1 MLEEKKTK
9 IRMPGSKRHKNMN
22 TAAVAMTMQTVV
34 LSLARRLKPISF
46 GSIHLYFYVESM
58 GCFDSSRFS
67 PQLFFSSSS
76 QARDKYCMQNK
87 TGTVTLITVSRW
99 AIFGFLFLKKNYSYS
114 SSSQRPTWKATK
126 IDCVGPRNPI

>member
-1 MLEEKKTK
+1 MLTILLVLPKCMLEEKKTK

-34 LSLARRLKPISF
+34 LSLSLKQSSF

-67 PQLFFSSSS
+67 SQLFFLLLLHK
-76 QARDKYCMQNK
+76 REIKIVCK
-87 TGTVTLITVSRW
+87 TKQELSH
-99 AIFGFLFLKKNYSYS
+99 
-114 SSSQRPTWKATK
+114 
-126 IDCVGPRNPI
+126 